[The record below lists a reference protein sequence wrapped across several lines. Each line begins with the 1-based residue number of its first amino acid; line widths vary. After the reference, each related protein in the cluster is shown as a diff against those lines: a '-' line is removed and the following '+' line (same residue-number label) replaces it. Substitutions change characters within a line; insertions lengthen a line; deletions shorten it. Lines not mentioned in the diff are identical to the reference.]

1 MMVLLYLIFGAFARR
16 WFGSDL
22 NHLKFWG
29 NRGVQTTFMIALFL
43 SIYVTDY
50 TKWQSWLIG
59 IIIAAWLQFQE
70 ISVLPLQYQ
79 MPYIVLFD

>member
-50 TKWQSWLIG
+50 TK
-59 IIIAAWLQFQE
+59 
-70 ISVLPLQYQ
+70 
-79 MPYIVLFD
+79 